1 MRLWRRAGIMAGM
14 TTMTLIG
21 KLTSLFV
28 FPLFLIW
35 FILAV
40 ADASATQGSQ
50 ILGQPA
56 ITIAG
61 STPVND
67 CDHEQLSCS
76 DFHEPSLTDDP
87 FGGGLG
93 MEGFGSFHH
102 GSQFWG

>member
-1 MRLWRRAGIMAGM
+1 MRLWRQDGIMAGM

-35 FILAV
+35 FIFAV
-40 ADASATQGSQ
+40 ADASA
-50 ILGQPA
+50 
-56 ITIAG
+56 
-61 STPVND
+61 TPVND

-102 GSQFWG
+102 GSRFWG